1 MVLMGT
7 YLPGESDDYDH
18 KNMDAAPAHR
28 KLLERV
34 LEVQDNTIVI
44 LFNGNTVAMPWA
56 GRVKAI
62 LQMGYA
68 GEGAGK
74 ALADLLFGT
83 ACPGGK
89 LAATHQR
96 LPLSISD
103 SGSLIVFPR

>member
-1 MVLMGT
+1 
-7 YLPGESDDYDH
+7 
-18 KNMDAAPAHR
+18 
-28 KLLERV
+28 
-34 LEVQDNTIVI
+34 
-44 LFNGNTVAMPWA
+44 
-56 GRVKAI
+56 VKAI

-89 LAATHQR
+89 LAATRQR

-103 SGSLIVFPR
+103 SGSLLVFPR

>member
-1 MVLMGT
+1 M
-7 YLPGESDDYDH
+7 
-18 KNMDAAPAHR
+18 
-28 KLLERV
+28 
-34 LEVQDNTIVI
+34 
-44 LFNGNTVAMPWA
+44 AMPWA

-74 ALADLLFGT
+74 ALADLLFGA

-103 SGSLIVFPR
+103 SGSLLVFPR

>member
-1 MVLMGT
+1 M
-7 YLPGESDDYDH
+7 
-18 KNMDAAPAHR
+18 
-28 KLLERV
+28 
-34 LEVQDNTIVI
+34 
-44 LFNGNTVAMPWA
+44 AMPWA

-89 LAATHQR
+89 LAAMDFENLDIQET
-96 LPLSISD
+96 P
-103 SGSLIVFPR
+103 IVG